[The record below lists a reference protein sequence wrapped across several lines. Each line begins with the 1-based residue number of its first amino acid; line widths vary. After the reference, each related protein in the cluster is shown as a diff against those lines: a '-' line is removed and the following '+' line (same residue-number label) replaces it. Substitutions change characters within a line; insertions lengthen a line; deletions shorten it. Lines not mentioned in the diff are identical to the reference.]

1 MKSERLVKSANHTSY
16 IDIADKAVSL
26 ISIRLLTVSGQK
38 QNEKE
43 KKSRNKEK
51 RVGRNR
57 RKNGG
62 IMKKYIYIYIYIKTG
77 ENM

>member
-1 MKSERLVKSANHTSY
+1 MVNSANHTSY

-43 KKSRNKEK
+43 KKSRNKEEK
-51 RVGRNR
+51 GGRNR
-57 RKNGG
+57 E
-62 IMKKYIYIYIYIKTG
+62 KKT
-77 ENM
+77 EETEE